1 MPYDKDE
8 YLNSDKPTRQNGGL
22 TDYAWNGTDETNG
35 NGIFGEDVNDDGW
48 IDEANH
54 IGWKFDFIGD
64 NTDQD
69 DDGDTFLDVDEE
81 FSGTDPKDPLSFPG
95 SGFADFDNDGISNN
109 YEINKS
115 NSDPNFWDSDGD
127 GVSDGWRYPNDA
139 GYESATN
146 WVFAIEIP
154 SLSATLKKGDLFKLE
169 IRPYQFSDDRY
180 NKNYEYTAVN
190 SSTSGLE
197 LLQNLRDQS
206 IIQQMQ
212 IINYL

>member
-1 MPYDKDE
+1 MVLGLERVLPDGEIWKFDKLDNRWYNENSWRVDEFPIDEDNYRDTDADGEGDNDDEDIDGDGVPNDQDDLPYDKDE

-35 NGIFGEDVNDDGW
+35 NGIFGEDVDGDGW

-95 SGFADFDNDGISNN
+95 S
-109 YEINKS
+109 
-115 NSDPNFWDSDGD
+115 
-127 GVSDGWRYPNDA
+127 RYA
-139 GYESATN
+139 HY
-146 WVFAIEIP
+146 
-154 SLSATLKKGDLFKLE
+154 
-169 IRPYQFSDDRY
+169 
-180 NKNYEYTAVN
+180 
-190 SSTSGLE
+190 
-197 LLQNLRDQS
+197 
-206 IIQQMQ
+206 
-212 IINYL
+212 